1 MEDTVLSHIAM
12 APLGFRKFVQS
23 VRSGSSKIKVR
34 IIASLLIP
42 LSALITTEWIHR
54 DTLFTEKFLTEFIE
68 HLSGFFLAWL
78 FFFLL
83 YAAVSLLTGWHGLAT
98 AVVGLTGHIPA
109 AITYFK
115 LQLRGEPFLPWDIP
129 QFMEA
134 SNVVGKANLELRP
147 SMAWTLALFVAL
159 TVAASFLDD
168 RKRKREIR
176 SRLRRT
182 GTGIL
187 FAVLLALQIFGIYL
201 QPAVTTYLGIIPDMW
216 MQNRFYANYG
226 VVSGFLTNLQ
236 ALHISKPD
244 GYSQENLSALKDL
257 IEKSRP
263 TAPLYQDSYA
273 ATTASAVK
281 QPNIIYIMCE
291 AFWDVTELDGIV
303 FDREIT
309 PTLDDLKERAAV
321 GRSYSPSFGGGTCDV
336 EFEALTGYSMEHL
349 PAGSKPYQQH
359 VTHTMPALPNY
370 LKGQGYNTLAIHG
383 YYRKYWSRDKA
394 YPYLGIDR
402 FISAE
407 NFVNPERKR
416 SFYWKGGLISDAEVG
431 NRIIT
436 EFEQRDKSKPLFLH
450 AVTMQNH
457 SSYNEKNYPAEELVK
472 ILDAPAD
479 ISQETLSQL
488 RDFATGIHEAD
499 AMLGNLIDYFSHVEE
514 PTILVFWGDHYNTIG
529 RGYELYEKTGYIAKG
544 DVKSPSLRG
553 TPLVIWSNYSNQA
566 VDLGTIGAY
575 NISPV
580 MMDLYGLEKPLYF
593 DALLEG
599 MSLYR
604 ARTRGI
610 TVEPDGSFS
619 ETMTQVQQQWF
630 DRHWLLQYDLMFG
643 ENDLGSNIYS

>member
-1 MEDTVLSHIAM
+1 MSHIAI
-12 APLGFRKFVQS
+12 APFGFRKFVQNL
-23 VRSGSSKIKVR
+23 RNGSNKIIVR

-54 DTLFTEKFLTEFIE
+54 DTLLTEKFFTEFMG
-68 HLSGFFLAWL
+68 HLSGYFLAWL
-78 FFFLL
+78 FFFFL
-83 YAAVSLLTGWHGLAT
+83 YCAVSLLTGWHSLAT
-98 AVVGLTGHIPA
+98 AVVGLTGHLPA

-147 SMAWTLALFVAL
+147 SMAWTLALFIAL
-159 TVAASFLDD
+159 TVAASFLDE
-168 RKRKREIR
+168 RKRRHEIR
-176 SRLRRT
+176 SRLKRI
-182 GTGIL
+182 GTGVV
-187 FAVLLALQIFGIYL
+187 FAALLLLQVFGIYL
-201 QPAVTTYLGIIPDMW
+201 QPAVTSFFGIVPDMW
-216 MQNRFYANYG
+216 MQNRFYADYG

-257 IEKSRP
+257 IEKNRP

-273 ATTASAVK
+273 ATTASTVK

-309 PTLDDLKERAAV
+309 PTLDDLKKRAAM

-359 VTHTMPALPNY
+359 VTHTMFSLPNY
-370 LKGQGYNTLAIHG
+370 LRSQGYSTMAIHG

-407 NFVNPERKR
+407 NFINPERKR
-416 SFYWKGGLISDAEVG
+416 SFYWKGGLISDVEVG
-431 NRIIT
+431 NRIIK

-457 SSYNEKNYPAEELVK
+457 SSYNEKNYPAEELVN
-472 ILDAPAD
+472 ILEAPEGL
-479 ISQETLSQL
+479 SSETISQL
-488 RDFATGIHEAD
+488 RDFATGIHQAD
-499 AMLGNLIDYFSHVEE
+499 AMLGSLVEYFSHVED

-544 DVKSPSLRG
+544 DVKSPLLRG

-580 MMDLYGLEKPLYF
+580 MMDLYNLEKPLYF
-593 DALLEG
+593 DFLLDG

-604 ARTRGI
+604 ARTRGV

-619 ETMTQVQQQWF
+619 ETMTQAQQQWF

-643 ENDLGSNIYS
+643 ENYFE